1 MIHPDPDIDA
11 ASASHE
17 SASYRPLADLID
29 GESMGLR
36 DEHSRP
42 KLPTAVT
49 IKEHIVVLNVN
60 SNRKSVSHGF
70 LAGIFTVLDKFGV
83 VVDLISTSEVHVS
96 MAIEDHVEKKV
107 MDKVV
112 RELRKYGTVSTFRR
126 RPHGLSPHAAASR
139 QNPPFCRCP
148 RSNFAH
154 VSSPRPPSAAIWP
167 SCPSWGSRCGT
178 LSALPDACSPRSE
191 KAA

>member
-17 SASYRPLADLID
+17 SAPYRPLADLID
-29 GESMGLR
+29 GESVGLR

-70 LAGIFTVLDKFGV
+70 LAGIFTVLDRFGV

-112 RELRKYGTVSTFRR
+112 RELRKYGTVSTILSK
-126 RPHGLSPHAAASR
+126 PHGPPLHVAASWR
-139 QNPPFCRCP
+139 TPLFLF
-148 RSNFAH
+148 S
-154 VSSPRPPSAAIWP
+154 I
-167 SCPSWGSRCGT
+167 
-178 LSALPDACSPRSE
+178 
-191 KAA
+191 